1 MKTKTKGAKYV
12 DGFVLVVPKKNVAA
26 YKKMAR
32 EGAAIWKKFGAL
44 DYKECM
50 GNDINIKA
58 SGNMPAHLSFTKL
71 TKAKPS
77 ETVWFSYVTYKSKAH
92 RNQVNKAVIAYFSK
106 KYAKQ
111 KDMSMPFDMKRM
123 AYGGFS
129 VEVG

>member
-1 MKTKTKGAKYV
+1 MATKKSGAGYV
-12 DGFVLVVPKKNVAA
+12 DGFVLAIQKKNVAA

-32 EGAAIWKKFGAL
+32 EAEAVWKKFGAL

-50 GNDINIKA
+50 GRDLTTK
-58 SGNMPAHLSFTKL
+58 GGGGMPAPLSFKTL
-71 TKAKPS
+71 ANVKPT

-92 RNQVNKAVIAYFSK
+92 RDQVNKKVMDYFKK
-106 KYAKQ
+106 KYADKT
-111 KDMSMPFDMKRM
+111 DEPMPFDSRRM